1 MQISSL
7 SKLSLGTIAA
17 AAFLAA
23 CSGNTGSTVPGVGGV
38 QSQSRVTHAVHAIP
52 AWLLSPAGIFHGNPM
67 PDKKKKSK
75 GLIYVSSFA
84 GDSVF
89 GFTTAGKSSCSIN
102 TGDEAINGNAADPK
116 GNLILP
122 LGAARTVS
130 VYKPNCGA
138 EIGASFADNDG
149 QPSSASSFNAATGT
163 IAIGNITSTATGV
176 GSVDVCTV
184 SGGCTSNITSS
195 NITGYGG
202 GVLLDTKGNCYLTS
216 ENASFTASTMT
227 YWAGCKGSG
236 TAVTGWKNTYY
247 GSITLDKKGNID
259 AIDFE
264 GGGTGQL
271 WVYKGC
277 NPACTLVGGPFAL
290 HGYAI
295 FGSVNKKGNTFGAVE
310 FETGEV
316 DLYKYSPTKL
326 TYTSSFSSGFSA
338 TDEAEGFAFAPSVKK

>member
-7 SKLSLGTIAA
+7 SKLSLGTLAA

-23 CSGNTGSTVPGVGGV
+23 CSGNTGSSVPGVGGV
-38 QSQSRVTHAVHAIP
+38 QSQSRVTQAVRAVP
-52 AWLLSPAGIFHGNPM
+52 AWLLSPAGLFRGNPT

-75 GLIYVSSFA
+75 GLIYISSFA
-84 GDSVF
+84 GSDVV
-89 GFTTAGKSSCSIN
+89 GFTPTGASSCTIS
-102 TGDEAINGNAADPK
+102 TGDVAINGNAADPK

-122 LGAARTVS
+122 FGSTRTVS
-130 VYKPNCGA
+130 VYKPKCGA
-138 EIGASFADNDG
+138 QIGSAIADNDG
-149 QPSSASSFNAATGT
+149 QPSSASTFNAATGT
-163 IAIGNITSTATGV
+163 IAVGNITSTATGV

-184 SGGCTSNITSS
+184 SGGCTTNLTAS

-202 GVLLDTKGNCYLTS
+202 GVLLDKKGNCYLTS
-216 ENASFTASTMT
+216 ENASFTGSAMT

-259 AIDFE
+259 ALDFE

-271 WVYKGC
+271 WVYSGC
-277 NPACTLVGGPFAL
+277 NPACTVVGGPFAL
-290 HGYAI
+290 HGFAI
-295 FGSVNKKGNTFGAVE
+295 YGAVNKKGNEYGAVE

-316 DLYKYSPTKL
+316 DLYKYTPTSL
-326 TYTSSFSSGFSA
+326 SYTSSFSSGFSA
-338 TDEAEGFAFAPSVKK
+338 SEEAEGLAFAPAVK